1 MPDQI
6 KSKVAN
12 TAKSA
17 LPWQKGIAW
26 WLVLIEGIVL
36 TALGLYMFFAPA
48 SANTIIGWIIALT
61 LVVGGAVSLSLSLKA
76 PDKSP
81 ARQWTMI
88 HGIVGLAAGGIAI
101 LIQLLS
107 GLSLQFALTLLGIG
121 CLAFGGVG
129 LYMLLNKELSAL
141 RRISVLSTVLFLLL
155 GGLLLLQA
163 LGVGTLATTLQIINM
178 IILIGGIALII
189 WAFVLKNDAR

>member
-1 MPDQI
+1 MSDQI
-6 KSKVAN
+6 KSKVAD
-12 TAKSA
+12 TARSA

-36 TALGLYMFFAPA
+36 TALGLYMFFAQA

-76 PDKSP
+76 PDNSP
-81 ARQWTMI
+81 ARQWTLI

-101 LIQLLS
+101 VLQLLNA
-107 GLSLQFALTLLGIG
+107 LSLQFALTLLGIG